1 MNEIKINKKEINAAA
16 VAAGKAVTAA
26 GKELKEKRNSLNA
39 TIDLILKE
47 DGEGA
52 KLFRELLGVKKN
64 NKVGRAIIEK
74 YVIAHYT
81 DAIELQYWSLP
92 EGENDFEHK
101 TSKLVPCTPKGNVK
115 TDYLAIITTQLR
127 ECVKRDLKRREII
140 TRAWTLRKKMIEA
153 GTYDMK
159 GKIALANTIG
169 KVPAKFESRTNI
181 VRVARYITD

>member
-26 GKELKEKRNSLNA
+26 GKELKEKRNSINA

-64 NKVGRAIIEK
+64 NKAGRAIIEK

-81 DAIELQYWSLP
+81 DAIELQYWALSDD
-92 EGENDFEHK
+92 ENDFEHK
-101 TSKLVPCTPKGNVK
+101 TSKFVPCTAKGSVK

-140 TRAWTLRKKMIEA
+140 TRAWALRKKMWDA
-153 GTYDMK
+153 GTYDSK
-159 GKIALANTIG
+159 GIKALANTIG
-169 KVPAKFESRTNI
+169 TVPPKFASRTNI
-181 VRVARYITD
+181 VRVIRYITD